1 MPTLAIFFGIIVRMW
16 HDDHPPPHIHVEY
29 QGFEALV
36 EIASGEIREGNL
48 PRKVAAIVKEW
59 CLVHQRELQDNWQRA
74 QRFEPLDRIQ
84 GADRD

>member
-1 MPTLAIFFGIIVRMW
+1 MPTIAIFFGIIIRMW
-16 HDDHPPPHIHVEY
+16 HDDHPPVHIHAEY

-36 EIASGEIREGNL
+36 SVQTGEVLQGSL

-59 CLVHQRELQDNWQRA
+59 CMNHQTELLENWDKA
-74 QRFEPLDRIQ
+74 QRFEPLDKIQ

>member
-1 MPTLAIFFGIIVRMW
+1 MPTLAIFFGIVVRMG

-36 EIASGEIREGNL
+36 VIATGEMSEGSL

-59 CLVHQRELQDNWQRA
+59 CLVHQAELQDNWQRA

>member
-1 MPTLAIFFGIIVRMW
+1 MW
-16 HDDHPPPHIHVEY
+16 HDDHPPVHIHAEY

-36 EIASGEIREGNL
+36 SVQTGEMLQGSL

-59 CLVHQRELQDNWQRA
+59 CLNHQAELLENWDKA
-74 QRFEPLDRIQ
+74 QRFEPLDKIQ

>member
-1 MPTLAIFFGIIVRMW
+1 MPTLSTFFGIIIRMW

-36 EIASGEIREGNL
+36 NIANGMVSVGEL
-48 PRKVAAIVKEW
+48 PRKVAAIVQEW
-59 CLVHQRELQDNWQRA
+59 CLVHQTELQNNWLLA
-74 QRFEPLDRIQ
+74 QRFEPLERIQ